1 MAKVNIETPSSK
13 PLFMVCPRCGNKL
26 NGNQFYSWKGR
37 PGDVLPMCK
46 ECLYSY
52 CINANGLSRD
62 GIINASRYMDL
73 PYVENHYQSIAN
85 GKTSDKWKLAQYFNR
100 LRGDLNMRDCHF
112 KDSVFDYIEDYNKVE
127 EEVVDLRQEFTPTED
142 NEEERLT
149 TGRVSKTERFKELQA
164 KWGNYQSLDFL
175 ERCERLYTEMVEGG
189 YQILSA
195 MHHNSLIT
203 YVQLQIKWNMAM
215 ESDDFTKLKELKQPL
230 NDARNA
236 AKVTV
241 QQLKA
246 SDLSNGGA
254 NSFGEIAKIVAR
266 KDGFI
271 PLPMKYIK
279 QPNDHLDFMMW
290 EIVNYLRHCI
300 GQEEV
305 PYEEIMAHY
314 QKRVDKFNEEF
325 NADIENGDYGELDVR
340 TKGNKKNKHF
350 F

>member
-149 TGRVSKTERFKELQA
+149 TERVSKTERFKELQA

-175 ERCERLYTEMVEGG
+175 ERCEALYKEIVEGG
-189 YQILSA
+189 YIIRSA
-195 MHHNSLIT
+195 MHDISIRNYCT
-203 YVQLQIKWNMAM
+203 LQVKFNVAQ
-215 ESDDFTKLKELKQPL
+215 EKDDFVAMDKLKQALK
-230 NDARNA
+230 DARGD
-236 AKVTV
+236 AKLNPS
-241 QQLKA
+241 QLKA
-246 SDLSNGGA
+246 EDFSTGGA
-254 NSFGEIAKIVAR
+254 NSFSEIARLVAQ
-266 KDGFI
+266 KNGFI
-271 PLPMKYIK
+271 PLPMKYYK
-279 QPNDHLDFMMW
+279 QPNDYLDFLAW
-290 EIVNYLRHCI
+290 ELVNYMRHCI
-300 GQEEV
+300 GLPEVDYEEV
-305 PYEEIMAHY
+305 YEFQIKKINE
-314 QKRVDKFNEEF
+314 FNERF
-325 NADIENGDYGELDVR
+325 DADIENGDLGDLEPE
-340 TKGNKKNKHF
+340 TKGKKREWTII
-350 F
+350 

>member
-1 MAKVNIETPSSK
+1 MAKVNIETPNTK
-13 PLFMVCPRCGNKL
+13 PLFMVCPRCGTKL
-26 NGNQFYSWKGR
+26 NGNQFYSWKGK

-52 CINANGLSRD
+52 CINANGISRD

-73 PYVENHYQSIAN
+73 PYVENHYQAIAK
-85 GKTSDKWKLAQYFNR
+85 GKSSDKWKLAQYFNR

-112 KDSVFDYIEDYNKVE
+112 KDSVFDYIEDYNKIE
-127 EEVVDLRQEFTPTED
+127 EEVVDLRQEFTPIED

-149 TGRVSKTERFKELQA
+149 TERVSKAKRQKELQA
-164 KWGNYQSLDFL
+164 KWGNYQSLEFL
-175 ERCERLYTEMVEGG
+175 ERCEKLYTEMVEGG

-195 MHHNSLIT
+195 MHHNSLVT

-215 ESDDFTKLKELKQPL
+215 EADDFTKLKELKQPL

-254 NSFGEIAKIVAR
+254 NSFGEIAKIIAR

-305 PYEEIMAHY
+305 TYEETLAHY
-314 QKRVDKFNEEF
+314 RKRVDKFDAEY
-325 NADIENGDYGELDVR
+325 NADIENGDLGTLDEK
-340 TKGNKKNKHF
+340 TQNKKKNKHYF
-350 F
+350 